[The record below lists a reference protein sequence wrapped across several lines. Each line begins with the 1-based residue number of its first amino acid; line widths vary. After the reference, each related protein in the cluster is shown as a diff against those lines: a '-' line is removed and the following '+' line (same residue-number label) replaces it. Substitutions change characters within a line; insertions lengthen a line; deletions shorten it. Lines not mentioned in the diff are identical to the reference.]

1 MLSGTEGEMR
11 RVAVR
16 PGEAVDHVPRS
27 HFPHF
32 MIAISRHGFGL
43 CLEPEGGGREA
54 HEGEDLLV
62 EHAELGLED
71 LHEAVALA

>member
-1 MLSGTEGEMR
+1 MGINRAR
-11 RVAVR
+11 RLDVVTAR
-16 PGEAVDHVPRS
+16 FRDELGYRS